1 MVVGERRGWKGRK
14 CRRKVIIIISPII
27 TASFVFTCN
36 KVLFFQDFI
45 ECKYKYNVLVCGGVK
60 SDTFYHFRFKI
71 FFVHHC
77 EYKHIDTINVHTKL
91 YNNVSTFSFLSGTIL
106 LINVI
111 FLVWISGSQIVVR
124 GPLVAHEQ
132 Y

>member
-1 MVVGERRGWKGRK
+1 MMEGERKGWKGRK

-71 FFVHHC
+71 FFVP
-77 EYKHIDTINVHTKL
+77 TSL
-91 YNNVSTFSFLSGTIL
+91 
-106 LINVI
+106 
-111 FLVWISGSQIVVR
+111 
-124 GPLVAHEQ
+124 
-132 Y
+132 